1 MAGERKVS
9 EAKQKILD
17 NYETQRRK
25 FREEGYQEHS
35 EMISMVKAN
44 VMVLVTSLPLVI
56 LALVIWIL
64 AGRGPVWLAGRD
76 YLATFLVFLVTA
88 FIHELLHGAGWCLGT
103 KDGWKSMYIGVMW
116 ELLTPYCHCR
126 EPLTPGKY
134 IFGALLPGFVLGGGL
149 YLAAFVTGSTPLLW
163 LSMLNILGAGGDL
176 LIVWYARKYKDGY
189 VLDHPTECG
198 FVIFQK

>member
-56 LALVIWIL
+56 LALVIL
-64 AGRGPVWLAGRD
+64 SL
-76 YLATFLVFLVTA
+76 
-88 FIHELLHGAGWCLGT
+88 IH
-103 KDGWKSMYIGVMW
+103 I
-116 ELLTPYCHCR
+116 
-126 EPLTPGKY
+126 
-134 IFGALLPGFVLGGGL
+134 
-149 YLAAFVTGSTPLLW
+149 
-163 LSMLNILGAGGDL
+163 
-176 LIVWYARKYKDGY
+176 
-189 VLDHPTECG
+189 
-198 FVIFQK
+198 